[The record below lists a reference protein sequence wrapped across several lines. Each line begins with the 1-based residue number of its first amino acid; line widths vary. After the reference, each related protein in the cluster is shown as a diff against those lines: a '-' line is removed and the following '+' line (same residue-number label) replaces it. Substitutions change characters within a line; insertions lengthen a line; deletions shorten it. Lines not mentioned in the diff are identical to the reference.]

1 MNLIRVV
8 VADDSPFVCR
18 LLKKIIESTSEIE
31 VIATVQSG
39 EELIEIV
46 TQQKPDVI
54 TLNSHLSDLQVLE
67 VLTLLQ
73 EECPTPTIVI
83 SGANMDDSS
92 FALSAIE
99 LGVVD
104 FIFKFSPGDLIGIEQ
119 MCSEIISK
127 IKTAAMVKTRLT
139 VPEASLTQGLF
150 TQGMDVIEGIEIQE
164 PEFAVEDKNHLAPEV
179 VIVVGASTGGPIVI
193 REFLES
199 FPENF
204 PGSVVVVQH
213 LPPSFTTALA
223 DLLGQQAAMKV
234 REAVEGERLECG
246 TVYLSPAWT
255 HLQVNEDGVIEFL
268 QEKENPN
275 YCPSID
281 LTMKS
286 IAEYYKDKS
295 RGILLT
301 GMGHDGISGL
311 RDIQANGGR
320 TYVQDPESCTISGM
334 PQRAIEAGVVDHI
347 APPSHLARLVTMGY

>member
-39 EELIEIV
+39 EQLIEIV

-54 TLNSHLSDLQVLE
+54 TLNSHLSDLRVLE

-119 MCSEIISK
+119 MCSEIIAK
-127 IKTAAMVKTRLT
+127 IKTAAMVKTPLT
-139 VPEASLTQGLF
+139 IPEATLTQGF
-150 TQGMDVIEGIEIQE
+150 DVIDGIEIQK
-164 PEFAVEDKNHLAPEV
+164 PEFAVGGKNHLAPEV

-213 LPPSFTTALA
+213 LPPGFTTALA
-223 DLLGQQAAMKV
+223 DLLGQQSAMKV

-246 TVYLSPAWT
+246 TAYLSPAWT
-255 HLQVNEDGVIEFL
+255 HLQLSEDGVIEFL

-281 LTMKS
+281 LTMTS

>member
-1 MNLIRVV
+1 MV
-8 VADDSPFVCR
+8 
-18 LLKKIIESTSEIE
+18 
-31 VIATVQSG
+31 
-39 EELIEIV
+39 
-46 TQQKPDVI
+46 
-54 TLNSHLSDLQVLE
+54 E
-67 VLTLLQ
+67 VLSLLQ
-73 EECPTPTIVI
+73 EECPTPTIII

-104 FIFKFSPGDLIGIEQ
+104 FIFKFSPGDPVGLDQIR
-119 MCSEIISK
+119 SEIIAK
-127 IKTAAMVKTRLT
+127 IKAAAIVNGSIA
-139 VPEASLTQGLF
+139 EAALTQGF
-150 TQGMDVIEGIEIQE
+150 DVVEGIEIQPTE
-164 PEFAVEDKNHLAPEV
+164 STVAPEIYAAPEV
-179 VIVVGASTGGPIVI
+179 VIVVGASTGGPLVV
-193 REFLES
+193 REFLEA

-213 LPPSFTTALA
+213 LPPNFTTALA
-223 DLLGQQAAMKV
+223 DLLGKQTAIKV

-255 HLQVNEDGVIEFL
+255 HLQINEGGVIEFL
-268 QEKENPN
+268 EEKESPE
-275 YCPSID
+275 YSPSID

-286 IAEYYKDKS
+286 IAAYYKDKS

-301 GMGHDGISGL
+301 GMGHDGINGL

-347 APPSHLARLVTMGY
+347 APPAHLARLVTLEY